1 MLSALI
7 RRLSLP
13 LLAKDLVETANRR
26 RTYVLRMVYALLLY
40 GAALFIYISETDAL
54 RKTTFELLGTGSTL
68 LAITFSLQCLGI
80 CLFMPALS
88 VGAITTEKE
97 KNTLTLL
104 FLTRLGPW
112 TILFE
117 KYLARVVH
125 MVSYLL
131 ISLQLFGLAYSM
143 GGVTQLELWSAI
155 WTLVVFAFQV
165 GAISIACSAFF
176 HSTAAAFIWTY
187 LMGAGLYLLPVLFNE
202 MFGGYQT
209 FSPLASLYEGQINS
223 AVQPVHGWLMA
234 VSAPVLELLQYS
246 PAEVADFQTF
256 RPLSLHHDTDFGILF
271 FPLNIQGSTFWSS
284 APGGPAFWHVLFR
297 TIPVAFSTLVSLL
310 LARRWL
316 VSRAVAS
323 GGSRVMA
330 ILKGLDGFFH
340 RINQNRWTQ
349 GRVLIRDSES
359 LPYSEPIAWRETKKR
374 AFGTFRY
381 LVRMLLLIELPTL
394 FVCLFFLI
402 VTAYGR
408 NSYMTRSE
416 VMVGMSI
423 ILWILSLLF
432 LVSKAAT
439 VLPSERL
446 RETFDVLLSTPL
458 KTREIVQQKFAG
470 VKRLIW
476 VLSIPLV
483 TVALTHAIWIE
494 ASGKPWWVDEGVGW
508 YLLGSLGAILIYLR
522 MVAWLSMLLGLALKS
537 QTKAIFATL
546 AILVGWCVIPPVLLV
561 IWVEVTGSRPQ
572 HDSVLVPLFL
582 VQSPAFLIAAVE
594 TAEFDNNIGLMVMCS
609 IMEYLAIT
617 IALREICLS
626 AAAAML
632 GRPETPELVSG
643 QRRQRAGVKANRRG
657 SRDES

>member
-1 MLSALI
+1 MLTALI
-7 RRLSLP
+7 QRFSLP

-26 RTYVLRMVYALLLY
+26 RTYVLRVVYALLLY
-40 GAALFIYISETDAL
+40 TAALFIYISETNAL
-54 RKTTFELLGTGSTL
+54 QKTTFELLGTGSTL
-68 LAITFSLQCLGI
+68 LNITFGLQCAGI

-88 VGAITTEKE
+88 VGAITNEKE

-131 ISLQLFGLAYSM
+131 ISLPLFGLAYSM

-155 WTLVVFAFQV
+155 WTLVVFALQV

-187 LMGAGLYLLPVLFNE
+187 LVGAGLYLLPVVFLE
-202 MFGGYQT
+202 LGGGYQT
-209 FSPLASLYEGQINS
+209 FSPIASLYEGPINNS
-223 AVQPVHGWLMA
+223 VQPVHRWLMSLA
-234 VSAPVLELLQYS
+234 EPVLELLQYN
-246 PAEVADFQTF
+246 PADIAELQTF
-256 RPLSLHHDTDFGILF
+256 RPISIHHDTDLGILF
-271 FPLNIQGSTFWSS
+271 FPLNIQGSTFWSPS
-284 APGGPAFWHVLFR
+284 SGGPALWHVLFR
-297 TIPVAFSTLVSLL
+297 TLPVALSTLVSLV

-323 GGSRVMA
+323 GGSRVML
-330 ILKGLDGFFH
+330 ILKGIDGFFH
-340 RINQNRWTQ
+340 RLNQNRWTQ
-349 GRVLIRDSES
+349 GRVLINDSES
-359 LPYSEPIAWRETKKR
+359 LPYSDPIAWRETKKR

-381 LVRMLLLIELPTL
+381 LLRMLLLIEVPTL
-394 FVCLFFLI
+394 VICLVFI
-402 VTAYGR
+402 TTAYNR
-408 NSYMTRSE
+408 NSYWNRSE
-416 VMVGMSI
+416 IMVGLSI

-446 RETFDVLLSTPL
+446 RETFDVLLSTPI
-458 KTREIVQQKFAG
+458 KSREIVQQKFAG
-470 VKRLIW
+470 VNRLIW
-476 VLSIPLV
+476 VLSIPLM
-483 TVALTHAIWIE
+483 TVALSHAIWIE
-494 ASGKPWWVDEGVGW
+494 ASGKLWWGDDGVGW

-546 AILVGWCVIPPVLLV
+546 TILVVWCVLSPGLLV
-561 IWVEVTGSRPQ
+561 IWMEISGQSLNRFDLLG
-572 HDSVLVPLFL
+572 HLFIA
-582 VQSPAFLIAAVE
+582 QSPAFLIAAVE
-594 TAEFDNNIGLMVMCS
+594 TAEFDNQTVLMVVS
-609 IMEYLAIT
+609 SLIEYTVIT

-643 QRRQRAGVKANRRG
+643 QRRQRAGRRSLRSG
-657 SRDES
+657 KS

>member
-1 MLSALI
+1 MLTALI

-26 RTYVLRMVYALLLY
+26 RTYILRVVYALLLY
-40 GAALFIYISETDAL
+40 AAALLFYISETNAL

-68 LAITFSLQCLGI
+68 LNITFGLQCLGI

-88 VGAITTEKE
+88 VGAITIEKE

-131 ISLQLFGLAYSM
+131 ISLPLFGLAYSM

-155 WTLVVFAFQV
+155 WTLIVFACQV

-176 HSTAAAFIWTY
+176 QSTAAAFIWTY
-187 LMGAGLYLLPVLFNE
+187 LIGAGLYLLPVLFNE
-202 MFGGYQT
+202 VGGGYQT
-209 FSPLASLYEGQINS
+209 MYTLASRYEDLIN
-223 AVQPVHGWLMA
+223 AVVQPVHDWLTA
-234 VSAPVLELLQYS
+234 TAEPVLVLLQYS
-246 PAEVADFQTF
+246 PAEVADIQTF
-256 RPLSLHHDTDFGILF
+256 RPLTIHHDTDFGILF
-271 FPLNIQGSTFWSS
+271 FPLNIYGSTFWSRAS
-284 APGGPAFWHVLFR
+284 GGPAFWHVLFR
-297 TIPVAFSTLVSLL
+297 TIPVAFSTLISIL

-323 GGSRVMA
+323 GGSRVMS
-330 ILKGLDGFFH
+330 ILKGMDGFFH

-349 GRVLIRDSES
+349 GRVLVKDSES
-359 LPYSEPIAWRETKKR
+359 LPDTLPIAWRETKKQ

-381 LVRMLLLIELPTL
+381 LVRMLILIEVPTL
-394 FVCLFFLI
+394 FVCLLFL
-402 VTAYGR
+402 VMTVDYR
-408 NSYMTRSE
+408 NSSQNRSD
-416 VMVGMSI
+416 VMAVMSI

-476 VLSIPLV
+476 VLSIPLITV
-483 TVALTHAIWIE
+483 TLTHAMWIE
-494 ASGKPWWVDEGVGW
+494 ASGKPWWADDGVGW
-508 YLLGSLGAILIYLR
+508 YLLGSLGAILIQLR

-546 AILVGWCVIPPVLLV
+546 AILVGWCVVPPLLLV
-561 IWVEVTGSRPQ
+561 IWVEITGHYSR
-572 HDSVLVPLFL
+572 HDDVLTNLFL
-582 VQSPAFLIAAVE
+582 VQSPAVLIAAVE
-594 TAEFDNNIGLMVMCS
+594 TGEFRNAIGLIVVS
-609 IMEYLAIT
+609 SLIEYLAIT
-617 IALREICLS
+617 FVLREICLS
-626 AAAAML
+626 AASAML
-632 GRPETPELVSG
+632 GRPETPELVSSST
-643 QRRQRAGVKANRRG
+643 RRRAGVK
-657 SRDES
+657 SRP

>member
-1 MLSALI
+1 MLTALI
-7 RRLSLP
+7 QRLSLP

-26 RTYVLRMVYALLLY
+26 RTYILRVVYALLLY

-68 LAITFSLQCLGI
+68 LNITFGLQCAGI

-88 VGAITTEKE
+88 VGAITNEKE

-131 ISLQLFGLAYSM
+131 ISLPLFGLAYSM

-155 WTLVVFAFQV
+155 WTLVVFALQV

-187 LMGAGLYLLPVLFNE
+187 LVGAGLYLLPLLFNE

-209 FSPLASLYEGQINS
+209 FSPLASLYEGQINT
-223 AVQPVHGWLMA
+223 AVQPMHGWVMA
-234 VSAPVLELLQYS
+234 LVAPVLELLQYS
-246 PAEVADFQTF
+246 PAEVADFQAF
-256 RPLSLHHDTDFGILF
+256 RPLTLHHDTDLGILF
-271 FPLNIQGSTFWSS
+271 FPLNIHGSTFWSQAS
-284 APGGPAFWHVLFR
+284 GGPAFWHVLFR

-316 VSRAVAS
+316 VTRAVAS

-330 ILKGLDGFFH
+330 ILKGMDGFFH

-359 LPYSEPIAWRETKKR
+359 LPYSDPIAWRETKKR

-416 VMVGMSI
+416 VMTFMSI

-483 TVALTHAIWIE
+483 TVTLTHAMWIE
-494 ASGKPWWVDEGVGW
+494 ASGKPWWVDDGVGW
-508 YLLGSLGAILIYLR
+508 YLLGGLGAILIYLR

-546 AILVGWCVIPPVLLV
+546 AILVSWCVIPPVLLV
-561 IWVEVTGSRPQ
+561 IWMEITGSRL
-572 HDSVLVPLFL
+572 HHESVLGHLFL
-582 VQSPAFLIAAVE
+582 AQSPAFLIAAVE
-594 TAEFDNNIGLMVMCS
+594 TAAFDNSIGLMVMCS
-609 IMEYLAIT
+609 MMEYLAIT

-643 QRRQRAGVKANRRG
+643 QRRQRADRRSLRSG
-657 SRDES
+657 KS